1 MAKKTKAPI
10 KSILI
15 SQPKPQGRSPY
26 DAIGKKF
33 KVNIDFMPFIEVE
46 GVTLKEFR
54 KARTNP
60 NHFKC
65 VIFMSRNAMDHFFR
79 ICAELRVTMSQETKY
94 FCKSEAIALYLQ
106 KHIQYRKRKV
116 FYGDGTVKS
125 FKEMLLKYKKA
136 GKILFICSDK
146 NKGSIPTFLAENDF
160 EFKEAILFKT
170 VPSDLSEFDVSDY
183 DLMAFFSP
191 YGVHSL
197 QHNFPSYKQQKT
209 HIAAFGPQTC
219 QAVEEAGMRLDLQVP
234 SKEYRSMSEA
244 ISRYLEA
251 QG

>member
-1 MAKKTKAPI
+1 MAKKTKNPI
-10 KSILI
+10 RSILV

-26 DAIGKKF
+26 DAISKKH
-33 KVNIDFMPFIEVE
+33 KVAIDFVPFIEVE
-46 GVTLKEFR
+46 GVSLKEFR
-54 KARTNP
+54 KARINP
-60 NHFKC
+60 NHYSC

-79 ICAELRVTMSQETKY
+79 ICADLRVTMSQETKY

-116 FYGDGTVKS
+116 FFGDGTIKS
-125 FKEMLLKYKKA
+125 FKELLLKYKKS

-146 NKGSIPTFLAENDF
+146 NKGSIPAFLTENEF

-170 VPSDLSEFDVSDY
+170 VPTDLSEFDVSTF

-191 YGVHSL
+191 YGVQSL
-197 QHNFPSYKQQKT
+197 LHNFPKYKQKDT
-209 HIAAFGPQTC
+209 RIAAFGPQTC
-219 QAVEEAGMRLDLQVP
+219 QAVEDAGMRLDLQVP

-244 ISRYLEA
+244 ISRYIEN